1 MTENSKELVSLGMLL
16 ESILDGIP
24 LTILGTPQCTTG
36 TYHLVLRNDATAA
49 ISRVVATRPAHRTS
63 CKVHSNAGEEKR
75 LLLEH
80 IPGLQNPS
88 DGLTKSFKTRD
99 MLINLEKEVGLVPG
113 LDTNGLSWIRTF
125 LRKLQL
131 LAEEGE
137 MSSLLEGS
145 VAPEF

>member
-1 MTENSKELVSLGMLL
+1 MAPKTGSKKLVETWRPERDLDCIQML
-16 ESILDGIP
+16 
-24 LTILGTPQCTTG
+24 
-36 TYHLVLRNDATAA
+36 V
-49 ISRVVATRPAHRTS
+49 
-63 CKVHSNAGEEKR
+63 KKKR

-125 LRKLQL
+125 QRRLQL